1 MLTTQP
7 RSSLLAYSQRVCWST
22 GRPGRERGPVGP
34 DPAVS
39 TGGLCGS
46 LRQPTCAVERSSA
59 SGWTRGRVPA
69 RLTWPAKPCA
79 LPWALSWVLPWVLP
93 WALLWALP
101 WALPRSAVGQQSVSS
116 RSAARRWP
124 AGRRWQ
130 TRGARAMDVVAE
142 LCCLCTLPAVTLPA
156 PWPRLS
162 CLCAFHG
169 RPSGA
174 RPSVI
179 SFVCQ
184 DSKFLSGLS
193 SFCQDSQVC
202 LSGLSSLRQ
211 DCPIRTIPQRARTV
225 ERGAGRLSFTAGGEG
240 KEGCSEGRWRSRR
253 RHL

>member
-130 TRGARAMDVVAE
+130 IGGARAMDVVAE

-169 RPSGA
+169 RAEWRETQGD
-174 RPSVI
+174 
-179 SFVCQ
+179 F
-184 DSKFLSGLS
+184 F
-193 SFCQDSQVC
+193 C
-202 LSGLSSLRQ
+202 LSGL
-211 DCPIRTIPQRARTV
+211 
-225 ERGAGRLSFTAGGEG
+225 
-240 KEGCSEGRWRSRR
+240 
-253 RHL
+253 

>member
-1 MLTTQP
+1 MGSEMCIRDRGRGVQSSYSRGQGRPSTEGKGAREDGMLTTQP

-130 TRGARAMDVVAE
+130 IGGARAMDVVAE
-142 LCCLCTLPAVTLPA
+142 LCCLLARC
-156 PWPRLS
+156 RL
-162 CLCAFHG
+162 
-169 RPSGA
+169 
-174 RPSVI
+174 
-179 SFVCQ
+179 
-184 DSKFLSGLS
+184 
-193 SFCQDSQVC
+193 
-202 LSGLSSLRQ
+202 
-211 DCPIRTIPQRARTV
+211 
-225 ERGAGRLSFTAGGEG
+225 
-240 KEGCSEGRWRSRR
+240 
-253 RHL
+253 

>member
-130 TRGARAMDVVAE
+130 IGGRGPWTSWPSFAAFLHVAG
-142 LCCLCTLPAVTLPA
+142 CNVACTMAA
-156 PWPRLS
+156 PLLLVR
-162 CLCAFHG
+162 FHG

-174 RPSVI
+174 RVSVI

-184 DSKFLSGLS
+184 DSKFL
-193 SFCQDSQVC
+193 
-202 LSGLSSLRQ
+202 
-211 DCPIRTIPQRARTV
+211 
-225 ERGAGRLSFTAGGEG
+225 
-240 KEGCSEGRWRSRR
+240 
-253 RHL
+253 

>member
-1 MLTTQP
+1 M
-7 RSSLLAYSQRVCWST
+7 
-22 GRPGRERGPVGP
+22 
-34 DPAVS
+34 S

-79 LPWALSWVLPWVLP
+79 LPWVLPWV
-93 WALLWALP
+93 LLWALP
-101 WALPRSAVGQQSVSS
+101 WALPRSAVGQPSS
-116 RSAARRWP
+116 ALLGAGLQAAGGKP
-124 AGRRWQ
+124 
-130 TRGARAMDVVAE
+130 GARGPWTSWPSFAAFLHVAG
-142 LCCLCTLPAVTLPA
+142 CNVACTMAA
-156 PWPRLS
+156 PLA
-162 CLCAFHG
+162 CALFMVE
-169 RPSGA
+169 PSGA
-174 RPSVI
+174 RVSVI

-211 DCPIRTIPQRARTV
+211 DCPIRTIPHRAARV

-240 KEGCSEGRWRSRR
+240 RVAVKEAGRWKSRQ

>member
-1 MLTTQP
+1 M
-7 RSSLLAYSQRVCWST
+7 
-22 GRPGRERGPVGP
+22 
-34 DPAVS
+34 S

-101 WALPRSAVGQQSVSS
+101 WALPRSAVGQPLPWALP
-116 RSAARRWP
+116 SALLG
-124 AGRRWQ
+124 AGLLAAGGKP
-130 TRGARAMDVVAE
+130 GARGPWTSWPSFAAFLHVAG
-142 LCCLCTLPAVTLPA
+142 CNVACTMAA
-156 PWPRLS
+156 PLLLVR
-162 CLCAFHG
+162 FHG
-169 RPSGA
+169 RAEWRESE
-174 RPSVI
+174 RD
-179 SFVCQ
+179 FFC
-184 DSKFLSGLS
+184 LSGLS

>member
-101 WALPRSAVGQQSVSS
+101 WALPRSAVSQSV
-116 RSAARRWP
+116 RCSALACRPPVANRGG
-124 AGRRWQ
+124 AGHGRR
-130 TRGARAMDVVAE
+130 GRALLPMHVAG
-142 LCCLCTLPAVTLPA
+142 CNVACTMAA
-156 PWPRLS
+156 PLLLVRFSWSAEWRET
-162 CLCAFHG
+162 
-169 RPSGA
+169 
-174 RPSVI
+174 SVI

>member
-1 MLTTQP
+1 M
-7 RSSLLAYSQRVCWST
+7 
-22 GRPGRERGPVGP
+22 
-34 DPAVS
+34 S

-130 TRGARAMDVVAE
+130 IGGARAMDVVAE
-142 LCCLCTLPAVTLPA
+142 LCCFLHVAGCNVACTMAA
-156 PWPRLS
+156 PLLLVR
-162 CLCAFHG
+162 FHMVE
-169 RPSGA
+169 PSGA
-174 RPSVI
+174 RGSVI

>member
-22 GRPGRERGPVGP
+22 GRPGRERGPVRP

-101 WALPRSAVGQQSVSS
+101 WALPRSAVSQPLLGAGLL
-116 RSAARRWP
+116 AAGGKP
-124 AGRRWQ
+124 
-130 TRGARAMDVVAE
+130 GARGPWTSWPSFAAFLHVAG
-142 LCCLCTLPAVTLPA
+142 CNVACTMAAPLLLVRFSWSGRVAPAQL
-156 PWPRLS
+156 
-162 CLCAFHG
+162 
-169 RPSGA
+169 
-174 RPSVI
+174 I
-179 SFVCQ
+179 SF
-184 DSKFLSGLS
+184 GLW
-193 SFCQDSQVC
+193 F
-202 LSGLSSLRQ
+202 R
-211 DCPIRTIPQRARTV
+211 
-225 ERGAGRLSFTAGGEG
+225 
-240 KEGCSEGRWRSRR
+240 
-253 RHL
+253 